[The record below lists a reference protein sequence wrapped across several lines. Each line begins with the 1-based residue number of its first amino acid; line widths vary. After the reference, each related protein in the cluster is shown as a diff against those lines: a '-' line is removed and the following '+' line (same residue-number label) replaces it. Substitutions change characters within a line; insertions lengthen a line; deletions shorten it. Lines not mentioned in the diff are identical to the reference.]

1 MMNKLFKNIVE
12 FMGIV
17 FVILMALFGL
27 TYVYAAAFGTN
38 EFGKDPVYFLSV
50 GIMCIML
57 NKVFIGVCENVLRYM
72 YYLYIG

>member
-1 MMNKLFKNIVE
+1 MMNKFFKNIVE

-50 GIMCIML
+50 GIMCLAIASIISFL
-57 NKVFIGVCENVLRYM
+57 LVKLHHHR
-72 YYLYIG
+72 